1 MASQT
6 NPRFLYGIS
15 ALLLSATVVALVL
28 AILPGPAFRVGV
40 IDLGTAFAALGW
52 GFRVAAATAV
62 LALLALIVAFAGCG
76 RGLVRRYGVAF
87 VLSGLVAGGLYL
99 LYTDARSYVPIHDVT
114 TDLDDPP
121 QFVALAAGGTDTR
134 PVPDRGRAD
143 LAKLTPEER
152 WRSYHREAYADLRPL
167 VVPADVAAV
176 TRAAADA
183 ARAMGWE
190 IAAVDP
196 AAGRVEA
203 TDTTAW
209 FGFKDDIVVRVR
221 ATDDGGARVDVR
233 SVSRI
238 GISDVGANAK
248 RIRAFLKRLAARTG
262 DRA

>member
-1 MASQT
+1 MVSQT

-15 ALLLSATVVALVL
+15 ALLLSATVVALALTV
-28 AILPGPAFRVGV
+28 LPGPAFRVGV

-52 GFRVAAATAV
+52 GFRIAAATTA
-62 LALLALIVAFAGCG
+62 LALLALVVALAGYG

-87 VLSGLVAGGLYL
+87 VLSGLVPGGLYL

-121 QFVALAAGGTDTR
+121 QFVALEAGRADTR

-143 LAKLTPEER
+143 LANLPPEER
-152 WRSYHREAYADLRPL
+152 WRAYHREAYADLQPL
-167 VVPADVAAV
+167 VVQGDVAAV
-176 TRAAADA
+176 TRAAADV

-209 FGFKDDIVVRVR
+209 FGFKDDIVVRMR
-221 ATDDGGARVDVR
+221 PTADGRSRVDVR
-233 SVSRI
+233 SRSRI
-238 GISDVGANAK
+238 GVSDVGANAK

-262 DRA
+262 DGG